1 MDNQKRFGK
10 PYTFRGRML
19 AILLV
24 CALTAFL
31 LGLAGAMGIGSVAM
45 SGEVSETEHSIAVYL
60 LELTQKTD
68 LPADDVISMAKR
80 RNFSLTRLN
89 EPESH
94 LTAAEL
100 ARLQESAVLTAT
112 VGPYSLPVTY
122 VQLDAGT
129 IVRIFPGSD
138 FNMLLMVLSR
148 IITAAFLFLLLFTG
162 LSALAAWRI
171 AKPVSQLTQATRQI
185 KEGDFTVRLPVNAPG
200 EIGELMHSFN
210 SMTDELSRTAY
221 LQKDF
226 ISSIS
231 HEFRTPIASIRGF
244 ARLLQTPGLPE
255 SDRQEYVG
263 MIAAESDRLSRLS
276 DTLLRLS
283 ALTQQTA
290 PAARSSFQLD
300 EQLRQVILQL
310 QPAWTDKDID
320 WQLELNPV
328 TIVSDCDMLAQ
339 VWINL
344 IQNAVKFSESGGTIE
359 IHVYQTDMAEVE
371 VIDHGIGMTEE
382 TRARIFDRFYQGDA
396 SRSREGVGLGLCL
409 VKQILDILGGD
420 VRVRSALGEGSTF
433 RVRLPL
439 SPRHA
444 SA

>member
-1 MDNQKRFGK
+1 MDKKQFGK

-19 AILLV
+19 AILLI
-24 CALTAFL
+24 CAVTAFL
-31 LGLAGAMGIGSVAM
+31 LGLAGSLGIGSVAM

-60 LELTQKTD
+60 LELAQKTD
-68 LPADDVISMAKR
+68 LPADEVISMAR
-80 RNFSLTRLN
+80 RKDFSLTRLS
-89 EPESH
+89 EPENH
-94 LTAAEL
+94 LTPAEL
-100 ARLQESAVLTAT
+100 TQLRDTAVLTSS
-112 VGPYSLPVTY
+112 VGPSALPVTY
-122 VQLDAGT
+122 VLLDDAT

-138 FNMLLMVLSR
+138 FNLLLIVLSR
-148 IITAAFLFLLLFTG
+148 ISTGAFLFLLLFAG
-162 LSALAAWRI
+162 LSALAAWRM
-171 AKPVSQLTQATRQI
+171 AKPISQLTQATRQI
-185 KEGDFTVRLPVNAPG
+185 KGGDFTVRLPEGAPG
-200 EIGELMHSFN
+200 EIGELMQSFN

-255 SDRQEYVG
+255 QDRQEYVG

-290 PAARSSFQLD
+290 PAALSSFRLD

-310 QPAWTDKDID
+310 QPAWTGKDID

-328 TIVSDCDMLAQ
+328 TIASDCDMLAQ
-339 VWINL
+339 IWINL
-344 IQNAVKFSESGGTIE
+344 IQNAVKFSGEGGVIE
-359 IHVYQTDMAEVE
+359 VHVYQTDMAEVE

-396 SRSREGVGLGLCL
+396 SRSHEGVGLGLCL
-409 VKQILDILGGD
+409 VKQILDILGGEI
-420 VRVRSALGEGSTF
+420 RVRSVLGEGSAF

-439 SPRHA
+439 SPRRT